1 MTGAINQAPEE
12 IDVTPQNGTTTH
24 YGQAPAHGAPKKPK
38 KGRGLLIAL
47 LVIVII
53 ACLVGAGFGISQMI
67 DVQKQIE
74 TARNEES
81 IIPVTPDDVASS
93 EAASASAEAQAK
105 PLQKNPINFEALK
118 QQNPDIYAWIY
129 VPNTNVNHAILQ
141 RPGDN
146 EFYLGHDEDGEA
158 SELGA
163 VYTEDFN
170 TTDWQDGVT
179 LVYGHNIKDGL
190 MFSTLHYFE
199 DPQFFADNDKFYIY
213 APGHIYTYRIVSAF
227 TTDDRHVLYR
237 YGYFQT
243 YDQLR
248 EFEQEVLDPH
258 SIQQNTREVALDD
271 SSKLVVLSTCNT
283 GALEEN
289 GRYLVCGVMIDDSPT
304 E

>member
-1 MTGAINQAPEE
+1 MATENDKSA
-12 IDVTPQNGTTTH
+12 
-24 YGQAPAHGAPKKPK
+24 KPGK
-38 KGRGLLIAL
+38 RRGPLVAL
-47 LVIVII
+47 LVAVIV
-53 ACLVGAGFGISQMI
+53 ACLVGAGFGVAQMI

-74 TARNEES
+74 TAKNEES
-81 IIPVTPDDVASS
+81 IIPAVPDDAQDDSDAASDES
-93 EAASASAEAQAK
+93 SASAEAQAK
-105 PLQKNPINFEALK
+105 PLQKNPIDFVALS

-129 VPNTNVNHAILQ
+129 VPNTNVNYAILQ
-141 RPGDN
+141 RPGQN
-146 EFYLGHDEDGEA
+146 EFYLTHDEDGAE

-163 VYTEDFN
+163 VFTEDFN
-170 TTDWQDGVT
+170 TTDFQDGVT

-199 DPQFFADNDKFYIY
+199 DADFFADNDKFYIY

-243 YDQLR
+243 YDELR

-258 SIQQNTREVALDD
+258 SIQQNTRDVALDD
-271 SSKLVVLSTCNT
+271 SSKLVVLSTCNS
-283 GALEEN
+283 GALEDTA
-289 GRYLVCGVMIDDSPT
+289 RYLVCGVMIDDSPT

>member
-1 MTGAINQAPEE
+1 MTTENETISQNNQA
-12 IDVTPQNGTTTH
+12 
-24 YGQAPAHGAPKKPK
+24 AAHGAPQKPK
-38 KGRGLLIAL
+38 KGRGPLIAL
-47 LVIVII
+47 LVVVII
-53 ACLVGAGFGISQMI
+53 ACLVGAGFAVAQMI
-67 DVQKQIE
+67 DVQQQIE
-74 TARNEES
+74 TAKNEQS
-81 IIPVTPDDVASS
+81 IIPGIPDDASE
-93 EAASASAEAQAK
+93 EASASASAEAV
-105 PLQKNPINFEALK
+105 PLQKNPINFAKLQE
-118 QQNPDIYAWIY
+118 QNPDIYAWIY

-146 EFYLGHDEDGEA
+146 TFYLEHDEDGAE

-163 VYTEDFN
+163 VFTEDFN
-170 TTDWQDGVT
+170 TMDFQDAVT
-179 LVYGHNIKDGL
+179 MVYGHNIKDGL
-190 MFSTLHYFE
+190 MFATLHYFE
-199 DPQFFADNDKFYIY
+199 DPAFFADNDKFYIY

-258 SIQQNTREVALDD
+258 SLQQNTREIALDD

-289 GRYLVCGVMIDDSPT
+289 GRYLVCGVMTDDSPT

>member
-1 MTGAINQAPEE
+1 MTLQNEITETNNQ
-12 IDVTPQNGTTTH
+12 V
-24 YGQAPAHGAPKKPK
+24 PAHKAPQTPKKS
-38 KGRGLLIAL
+38 RGPVVAF
-47 LVIVII
+47 LVVVII

-67 DVQKQIE
+67 DTQKQIE

-81 IIPVTPDDVASS
+81 IIPVIPDD
-93 EAASASAEAQAK
+93 ASASAEAAK
-105 PLQKNPINFEALK
+105 PLQKNPINFAALQ

-146 EFYLGHDEDGEA
+146 AFYLEHDEDGAESA
-158 SELGA
+158 LGA
-163 VYTEDFN
+163 VFTEDFN
-170 TTDWQDGVT
+170 TTDFQDAVT
-179 LVYGHNIKDGL
+179 MVYGHNIKDGL

-213 APGHIYTYRIVSAF
+213 APEHIYTYRIVSAF

-258 SIQQNTREVALDD
+258 SIQQNTRDVALDD

-289 GRYLVCGVMIDDSPT
+289 GRYLVCGVMTDDSPT